1 MCIYNTY
8 KMYIKIVTEISIN
21 KLFIIPLISFIEIK
35 IMEFMY
41 NTTNMIFTQL
51 NIPVKNNAA
60 SNKIKKKRK
69 IIFKYF
75 INFKIILLI
84 FPVNQNQ

>member
-8 KMYIKIVTEISIN
+8 KIYIKIVTEISIN

-41 NTTNMIFTQL
+41 NTTSMIFTLL

-60 SNKIKKKRK
+60 SNTIEKKRK

-75 INFKIILLI
+75 INFTIILLI

>member
-8 KMYIKIVTEISIN
+8 KMYIKIVTEISVN

-41 NTTNMIFTQL
+41 NKTSMIFIYL
-51 NIPVKNNAA
+51 NIPVRNNAA
-60 SNKIKKKRK
+60 SNTIEKKRK